1 MWMTKI
7 VALYLK
13 NILPNKMPKSL
24 IVFILSFLVLLS
36 LLFAQHQQQ
45 KENQVQQATPLI
57 NFSLLDTEGKSH
69 SITEWQGKIRI
80 INFWATWCPPC
91 LKEIP
96 SFIALQNE
104 YAEKNLQF
112 IGIAIDDR
120 QLVEDYLAF
129 SEINYPILMA
139 ELEGAQIAKQ
149 LGNTVNAIPYTVI
162 VNQQNQ
168 IIFRQPGELS
178 QQKIRRI
185 IQPLFLK

>member
-1 MWMTKI
+1 
-7 VALYLK
+7 
-13 NILPNKMPKSL
+13 MPKSL

-45 KENQVQQATPLI
+45 KENHVQPAIPLVE
-57 NFSLLDTEGKSH
+57 FSLLDTEGKSH
-69 SITEWQGKIRI
+69 SIAEWQGKIRI

-104 YAEKNLQF
+104 YAQKKLQF
-112 IGIAIDDR
+112 IGIAIDDQ

-129 SEINYPILMA
+129 SDINYPILMA
-139 ELEGAQIAKQ
+139 ELEGAKLAKQ

-162 VNQQNQ
+162 VNAQNQ

-178 QQKIRRI
+178 PQKIRSI
-185 IQPLFLK
+185 IQPLLLK

>member
-1 MWMTKI
+1 MWMIEI
-7 VALYLK
+7 VPLYLK
-13 NILPNKMPKSL
+13 TILHNNMPKSL
-24 IVFILSFLVLLS
+24 IVFILSFLILLS
-36 LLFAQHQQQ
+36 LLFVQHQQQ
-45 KENQVQQATPLI
+45 KENQVQAVIPLI
-57 NFSLLDTEGKSH
+57 GFSLLDTEGTSH

-104 YAEKNLQF
+104 YGKQKLQF
-112 IGIAIDDR
+112 IGIAIDDQ
-120 QLVEDYLAF
+120 QLVEDYMAF
-129 SEINYPILMA
+129 SDINYPILMA
-139 ELEGAQIAKQ
+139 ELEGAKIAKQ

-178 QQKIRRI
+178 QQTIRTI
-185 IQPLFLK
+185 IQPLLRE